1 LKLLAK
7 NFAEGAHTALEKE
20 MMQRTVRFSAIA
32 AITGLLSVAT
42 LISATNFNVA
52 QAQSKKGRAAALAC
66 GQELKKRCTGVP
78 VQANNMLECL
88 RREQGTLSPRCAA
101 LANNIGRG
109 CDRDAARL
117 CQGVVAGQGNILGC
131 LTMAKRS
138 VSRRCN
144 AALDAAYLRQ

>member
-1 LKLLAK
+1 MP
-7 NFAEGAHTALEKE
+7 GTA
-20 MMQRTVRFSAIA
+20 RFSAIA
-32 AITGLLSVAT
+32 AITWLLSVAVLVT
-42 LISATNFNVA
+42 AAHFDVA
-52 QAQSKKGRAAALAC
+52 QAQSRSKKGRAAALAC

-101 LANNIGRG
+101 LANNIGRR

-144 AALDAAYLRQ
+144 AALDATYLRQ